1 MMRLQR
7 QCAAVFLAMSLVFST
22 FGLTLCHGADGH
34 IAVEPAFHH
43 HCQGGHEHAV
53 FHAESTYI
61 SDYNEDC
68 GNCVDI
74 HLGSSLFAGAKTA
87 RMTLEFSAP
96 LFLFS
101 VIQNSSLSSAIH
113 SNAIHS
119 FSRFSPIDS
128 VILLI

>member
-7 QCAAVFLAMSLVFST
+7 QSAAVFLAMSLVFST

-43 HCQGGHEHAV
+43 HCQGEHEYAV
-53 FHAESTYI
+53 FHAESTYL
-61 SDYNEDC
+61 SDHNEDC

-74 HLGSSLFAGAKTA
+74 PLGISLLAGAKSA
-87 RMTLEFSAP
+87 RTTLEFSAP
-96 LFLFS
+96 LYLFS
-101 VIQNSSLSSAIH
+101 VVQNSSLASAIH
-113 SNAIHS
+113 SNAIDS